1 MDTHN
6 RGNKNEI
13 TVAAHI
19 GNLGTVTDFIN
30 GMLTGYGCPNKTI
43 IQIDIII
50 DELFSNIAYYAYP
63 NVTGDVTVGIEIIRE
78 QAPAAVITFTDCG
91 IPYNPL
97 ERDNPDTTLS
107 ARERK
112 IGGLGIFIV
121 RKNVDDISYEY
132 AGGRNILRIKRRF
145 DAQGKPRG

>member
-1 MDTHN
+1 MDTYN
-6 RGNKNEI
+6 RENKNEI
-13 TVAAHI
+13 TVDADT
-19 GNLGTVTDFIN
+19 GSLDKVTDFIN
-30 GMLTGYGCPNKTI
+30 NMLVRHGCPNKTI

-63 NVTGDVTVGIEIIRE
+63 KGTGDVTVKIEIIRE
-78 QAPAAVITFTDCG
+78 QTPAAVITFTDCG

-132 AGGRNILRIKRRF
+132 AGSRNILRIKRGF
-145 DAQGKPRG
+145 DA